1 MIYVECKPDELLVR
15 QVTDLP
21 RRQVVHEAKGKGGVC
36 NRLMRNEGLMA
47 MVDEDPGKTQ
57 PTYMAQL
64 SLSRESAGMGLK
76 LYVDRS
82 RNNRAVV
89 LCPDLEWWLLRA
101 VSDMGFDI
109 KTYGLP
115 DSANEL
121 HRVINLDERKIQRLL
136 TDLADGASP
145 RLLELG
151 RSLTA

>member
-1 MIYVECKPDELLVR
+1 MQAWV
-15 QVTDLP
+15 
-21 RRQVVHEAKGKGGVC
+21 
-36 NRLMRNEGLMA
+36 
-47 MVDEDPGKTQ
+47 
-57 PTYMAQL
+57 
-64 SLSRESAGMGLK
+64 LK

-82 RNNRAVV
+82 RNNRVVV